1 MNPGLLD
8 PYWTSDVLMD
18 DDPFTDMTPDDGFMH
33 DFSTAQ
39 SRGWYDRRG
48 ISRHPN
54 VFCSYFIYYRKHG
67 YVKNTPPKK
76 LIMESASSF
85 VSVLFAEMRQ
95 HQRYCSFYR
104 VWYVSLLVSMT
115 YTKGCLTVQ
124 SVAYMHCP
132 IYHTVP

>member
-67 YVKNTPPKK
+67 YVKNTPPQK
-76 LIMESASSF
+76 LKMLRCVNIKGTVRF
-85 VSVLFAEMRQ
+85 IVFG
-95 HQRYCSFYR
+95 
-104 VWYVSLLVSMT
+104 T
-115 YTKGCLTVQ
+115 YH
-124 SVAYMHCP
+124 S
-132 IYHTVP
+132 